1 MSSRGS
7 AQRSRR
13 SCGVTPSRKSSC
25 FFRPGWSSQDSPRS
39 PGHHID
45 LTALLEASGSQQE
58 QGKWG
63 HTRGCFGSRGE
74 ILVVPRLEVTADI

>member
-1 MSSRGS
+1 MPTVRRGQAEPRNS
-7 AQRSRR
+7 LHAQ
-13 SCGVTPSRKSSC
+13 GEMLVKPL
-25 FFRPGWSSQDSPRS
+25 PRIWGMCKTS
-39 PGHHID
+39 LRID